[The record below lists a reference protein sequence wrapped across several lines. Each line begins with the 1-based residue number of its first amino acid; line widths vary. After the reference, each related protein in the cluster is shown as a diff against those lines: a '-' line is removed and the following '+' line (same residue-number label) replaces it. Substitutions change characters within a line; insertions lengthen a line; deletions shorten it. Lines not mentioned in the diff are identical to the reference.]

1 MVKSANRVFSILEI
15 IGESKTGL
23 THGEIRS
30 ALQIPKSSLTALL
43 VDLIGQECVVQ
54 DSLSKRFTLGP
65 KILILAGKYIENID
79 IVNYGRKFVN
89 EISKETS
96 QTVTLTTRIGFDAL
110 VVYKIDTAQPILPNV
125 QVGIY
130 LPLYASAAGKVMLAF
145 FNEKEIQQYLN
156 STDFVKFTPKT
167 IVDRKKILS
176 DLIEIKKS
184 GLATNR
190 EGYREGITAIAAPV
204 FDHQKDVVASITIAV
219 PSFFLNSKK
228 EKKYEKKLSE
238 IASKLSRMLGYS
250 N

>member
-30 ALQIPKSSLTALL
+30 ILQIPKSSLTALL
-43 VDLIGQECVVQ
+43 VDLLSQDYVVQ

-65 KILILAGKYIENID
+65 KILILARKYVENID
-79 IVNYGRKFVN
+79 ILNYGRNFVN
-89 EISKETS
+89 EISKETL

-110 VVYKIDTAQPILPNV
+110 VVYKVDAAQPILPNV

-145 FNEKEIQQYLN
+145 FKEKEVQQYLN

-167 IVDRKKILS
+167 VVDRKKILS
-176 DLIEIKKS
+176 DLIEIKRS
-184 GLATNR
+184 GLAYNR
-190 EGYREGITAIAAPV
+190 EGFREGVTAIAAPV
-204 FDHQKDVVASITIAV
+204 FDYHKEVIASITISA
-219 PSFFLNSKK
+219 PSFLLNSQK
-228 EKKYEKKLSE
+228 EKNFENKLTA
-238 IASKLSRMLGYS
+238 IAGKLSRMMGYS
-250 N
+250 G